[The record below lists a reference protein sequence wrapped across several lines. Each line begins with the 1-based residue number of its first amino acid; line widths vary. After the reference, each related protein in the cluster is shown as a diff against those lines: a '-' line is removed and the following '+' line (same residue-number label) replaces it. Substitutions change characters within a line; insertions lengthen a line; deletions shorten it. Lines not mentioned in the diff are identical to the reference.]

1 MIYLLDLRKIPADSD
16 SFSERPISLS
26 FVGVS
31 TGTPP
36 EDKLLSASLKPNPFL
51 EVLVKIWHRAIF
63 PGVDPKYCN
72 RNEA

>member
-1 MIYLLDLRKIPADSD
+1 MKIVCTADNHGKLPRIYLLDLRKIPADSD

-36 EDKLLSASLKPNPFL
+36 EDRTPISSLKPKSEFN
-51 EVLVKIWHRAIF
+51 EV
-63 PGVDPKYCN
+63 PS
-72 RNEA
+72 